1 MVECIKYPLS
11 ESEEKVGVVLN
22 KPVSNMCP
30 LYVSYV
36 LLISHFLLLS
46 FISLSLSLAQLLSLT
61 HSNPGQI
68 CSFIYSLADLGWNV
82 DECLKISVVK

>member
-22 KPVSNMCP
+22 KPVSNMRP

-68 CSFIYSLADLGWNV
+68 RSFIYSLADLGWNV